1 MIVTNKNSKYFY
13 LKFTINVLI
22 LQEIDTKSMKAK
34 IGFRTWYYF
43 KTGWSMYFAFI
54 FAALNTLV
62 VTYYLAIE
70 KIPFLI
76 ELFPSF
82 FHYLLIAVLVG
93 IPIMI
98 TIGYIHYKK
107 IPAYSTEVDIATES
121 HPYFYKLPPGF
132 QSVVLYPMHLTMLQ
146 MLLKLSNN
154 EKITEED
161 QKQIKDIE
169 VNLKKLIDGDWIN
182 KPKRMS

>member
-1 MIVTNKNSKYFY
+1 
-13 LKFTINVLI
+13 
-22 LQEIDTKSMKAK
+22 MKAK
-34 IGFRTWYYF
+34 IGFRIWYYF

-54 FAALNTLV
+54 FAAINTLV

-70 KIPFLI
+70 KAPILKEF
-76 ELFPSF
+76 FPSF
-82 FHYLLIAVLVG
+82 LHYLFIAILVG
-93 IPIMI
+93 IPILI
-98 TIGYIHYKK
+98 TIGYVHYKK

-132 QSVVLYPMHLTMLQ
+132 QPVVLYPMYLTMLQ
-146 MLLKLSNN
+146 MLVKLSKN

-161 QKQIKDIE
+161 QKQIKEIE
-169 VNLKKLIDGDWIN
+169 ANLSKLIGGGWID

>member
-1 MIVTNKNSKYFY
+1 MK
-13 LKFTINVLI
+13 
-22 LQEIDTKSMKAK
+22 TKL
-34 IGFRTWYYF
+34 GFRTWYYF

-54 FAALNTLV
+54 FAAINTLV

-70 KIPFLI
+70 KVPVLLQF
-76 ELFPSF
+76 FPSF
-82 FHYLLIAVLVG
+82 LHYLLITVLIG
-93 IPIMI
+93 IPILI

-107 IPAYSTEVDIATES
+107 TPAYSAEVDISTEA

-132 QSVVLYPMHLTMLQ
+132 QPVVLFPMYLSMLQ
-146 MLLKLSNN
+146 MLVKLSQN

-161 QKQIKDIE
+161 HKQIKAIE
-169 VNLKKLIDGDWIN
+169 TNLIKLIDGGWIN

>member
-1 MIVTNKNSKYFY
+1 MK
-13 LKFTINVLI
+13 
-22 LQEIDTKSMKAK
+22 KAK

-54 FAALNTLV
+54 FAAINTLV

-70 KIPFLI
+70 KVPFL
-76 ELFPSF
+76 LQFFPSF
-82 FHYLLIAVLVG
+82 LHYLLITILIGV
-93 IPIMI
+93 PILI
-98 TIGYIHYKK
+98 SIGYLHYKK
-107 IPAYSTEVDIATES
+107 VPAYSTEVDIATES

-132 QSVVLYPMHLTMLQ
+132 QPAVLFPMYLSMLQ
-146 MLLKLSNN
+146 MLVKLSQN

-161 QKQIKDIE
+161 QKQIKAIE
-169 VNLKKLIDGDWIN
+169 TNLKTLIDGGWIN